1 RHGVAV
7 LQKGHILSRLALAT
21 GGVAVVAFVCCPAK
35 AGCPPPCPPA
45 PQETPDRGRGPR
57 PLDWRAWRDCWAAVG
72 RPGPR
77 GGPLSCFRPLF
88 VVREEAGPGRAALG
102 PRLLPIGPR
111 RHVPAISWGQ
121 PGLRGLGGCGCSH
134 PAPGSPA
141 VPTASCILPL
151 LVGRAVFRASAIKM
165 GRIFLDHIG
174 GTRLF
179 SCANCDTILTNRS
192 ELISTR
198 FTGAT
203 GRAFLFNK
211 VVNLQYSEVQDRV
224 MLTGRHMVRDVSC
237 KNCNSKLGWIYEFA
251 TEDSQRYKEGRV
263 ILERAL
269 VRESEGFEEHVPSD
283 NS

>member
-1 RHGVAV
+1 
-7 LQKGHILSRLALAT
+7 
-21 GGVAVVAFVCCPAK
+21 
-35 AGCPPPCPPA
+35 
-45 PQETPDRGRGPR
+45 
-57 PLDWRAWRDCWAAVG
+57 
-72 RPGPR
+72 
-77 GGPLSCFRPLF
+77 
-88 VVREEAGPGRAALG
+88 
-102 PRLLPIGPR
+102 
-111 RHVPAISWGQ
+111 
-121 PGLRGLGGCGCSH
+121 
-134 PAPGSPA
+134 
-141 VPTASCILPL
+141 
-151 LVGRAVFRASAIKM
+151 M

-283 NS
+283 NSWRKRDNFIFSQVSFTENKNLLTYTVTLAQSRIHELRNKRLWESKMEPFFLFLIF